1 MGDAH
6 AEREG
11 SHPYS
16 HRRRVMPTPAADPSP
31 PPASTYRP
39 PPPERPASTRVA
51 DPATAAGTRRV
62 AGVAAAAPAAA
73 EPTVRFVPD
82 SSRTIGGRRA
92 AAPASAQ
99 KVSGSSPHAPNLVID
114 PDPAWHLARRAAHAG
129 TAATA
134 AAIASA
140 GTTAWLESQL
150 KPAAI
155 DDSACERQVAAAFP
169 LAGMSATGV
178 RSATGN
184 KPWNAPPA
192 VARATLWRQLATR
205 RPLLESVVEMWH
217 DQLHVALF
225 SDKIHEYV
233 GVYDREVIRRHAL
246 GTFKDLLFAATTH
259 PAMLLYL
266 DNAGSTKANPNENLG
281 RELLELH
288 TVGVGAHTEAD
299 VKAAARL
306 LTGLSVDWA
315 SGAFTYRPNDHATGP
330 VTCVGLTLANR
341 STDRTAVLADVRRLT
356 DHLATRPATVR
367 RIVGRMA
374 RRFVADE
381 PPSSLLDRLASAYVA
396 GGTAIAP
403 VLRALFTS
411 REFATSVGAK
421 WRRPQELMAT
431 LVAAG
436 RPTYVPPSDT
446 GEWAKLG
453 TYIWLLETLG
463 HVPLDHPDPDGPS
476 DLAGSWLH
484 PGALLARWNAAE
496 GVAGRWDKTLAMS
509 PWRDV
514 FSISTSLTYAQAADR
529 IVHQLCGIHPS
540 AADRD
545 TLARFLARPTGGPDT
560 PAPTAQVSEDALRW
574 HLDQTVRLAM
584 ASPYLGIR

>member
-1 MGDAH
+1 
-6 AEREG
+6 
-11 SHPYS
+11 
-16 HRRRVMPTPAADPSP
+16 MPTPAAEPTP
-31 PPASTYRP
+31 RPGSTYRP
-39 PPPERPASTRVA
+39 PPPDRPASTRVA
-51 DPATAAGTRRV
+51 DPATTGARRTA
-62 AGVAAAAPAAA
+62 AGVAA
-73 EPTVRFVPD
+73 EPPGRFVPD
-82 SSRTIGGRRA
+82 SSRTIGGRRTA
-92 AAPASAQ
+92 AAVAAST
-99 KVSGSSPHAPNLVID
+99 VSGTSPHAPNLVID
-114 PDPAWHLARRAAHAG
+114 PDPSWHLARRAAHAA
-129 TAATA
+129 TADTA
-134 AAIASA
+134 AAVAKM
-140 GTTAWLESQL
+140 GTAKWLDAQL
-150 KPAAI
+150 KPSAI
-155 DDSACERQVAAAFP
+155 DDSACERHVAAAFP
-169 LAGMSATGV
+169 LAGMSAPQV

-192 VARATLWRQLATR
+192 VARATVWRQLTTR

-217 DQLHVALF
+217 DHLHVALF
-225 SDKIHEYV
+225 SDKIHEHV
-233 GVYDREVIRRHAL
+233 GAYDREVIRKHAF
-246 GTFKDLLFAATTH
+246 GTFKDLLAAATLH

-306 LTGLSVDWA
+306 LTGLSVDW
-315 SGAFTYRPNDHATGP
+315 STGAFVYRPGDHATGP

-341 STDRTAVLADVRRLT
+341 STDRSKVLADVRRLT
-356 DHLATRPATVR
+356 DHLATRPAAVR

-381 PPSSLLDRLASAYVA
+381 PPASLLDRLASAYLA

-411 REFATSVGAK
+411 QEFAGSVGAK

-431 LVAAG
+431 LVASG
-436 RPTYVPPSDT
+436 RPTYVAPT
-446 GEWAKLG
+446 EAGEWAKLG
-453 TYIWLLETLG
+453 TYTWLLETLG

-476 DLAGSWLH
+476 DLASSWRH

-496 GVAGRWDKTLAMS
+496 GVAGRWDKTLAMA

-514 FSISTSLTYAQAADR
+514 FGITTSLTYAQAADR

-540 AADRD
+540 PADRD
-545 TLARFLARPTGGPDT
+545 TLARFFARPTGGPDT
-560 PAPTAQVSEDALRW
+560 PAPTAQVSEDAIRW